1 MAETTKETKAQRA
14 KKYRTRRLLVGAA
27 GLVLC
32 VGVAFGIDGV
42 VTARADSA
50 LADALAA
57 ATDLQVEQHQSV
69 EQAAAEGRTAAAADL
84 TAYVAEAGEKADAA
98 LQKAAEEAKK
108 AKAAEEARKA
118 AAATSTSTEL
128 PGGQKSSGSGRALTA
143 TKTGGN
149 FKASV
154 YNGNTG
160 ASNIGYY
167 QSLNSDV
174 KAWLKIPGTN
184 INYPVLQNAY
194 EDHYYLHRGLD
205 RGQSYYGVLWTQTAT
220 QFGSADSLS
229 SNTVIYGHNWKN
241 CRWNAAPSTY
251 YAGQQMFESLL
262 SYHHTSWAE
271 QYPYLYYSTPN
282 EEMAFVIF
290 ACFYTEGT
298 DWYINAEG
306 NIDSVISGA
315 KSRSRHNFGV
325 DVNSGDKLITLS
337 EPRHRNACAAGRPA
351 RGGGQPPV
359 LRAAGLRGRRAAAA
373 GAQPYGGG
381 GRGSS
386 GHGKGRRLFRPLGG
400 FYAGD
405 PGADPRKGGTAGA
418 VRPFAG
424 GAAPVLL
431 PVKGGAGNGI

>member
-69 EQAAAEGRTAAAADL
+69 EQAATEGRTAAAADL

-262 SYHHTSWAE
+262 SYHHTGWAE

-337 EPRHRNACAAGRPA
+337 TCTRFYGNTDNQRFVVMARLLRP
-351 RGGGQPPV
+351 GEEIGPVSVSYNPNHQQPNV
-359 LRAAGLRGRRAAAA
+359 WG
-373 GAQPYGGG
+373 
-381 GRGSS
+381 
-386 GHGKGRRLFRPLGG
+386 
-400 FYAGD
+400 
-405 PGADPRKGGTAGA
+405 
-418 VRPFAG
+418 
-424 GAAPVLL
+424 
-431 PVKGGAGNGI
+431 